1 MKSYFYRVTTADNKT
16 TEWGGSSTATVPVL
30 SDPSFSKEVD
40 SGLGPLTIELAVPF
54 DYAGAELAN
63 GATIDTFCAD
73 NDGVVLIHS
82 GMIETITQEIAAD
95 GDHVSVTVTPW
106 VKLLS
111 QDYYKETATLT
122 ALSYH
127 DFPLGTDISDIM
139 TLLIDRYN
147 LNMGSF
153 GRVHYTADSIQTSGK
168 TTSIE
173 VGQATYLDEIR
184 RIKKLGPG
192 DWYWYVDAAGVFY
205 YRNFDSGTRHI
216 LTMGK
221 DVRGVRCAT
230 DISSMKNTVY
240 FWNGQDSH
248 TTVVAFE
255 YPQSESA
262 SQRTYGRRTEVV
274 TDSHVES
281 PETGTAICT
290 NFIRENQ
297 DPIKTYELDVLDS
310 DGAQHGYDIESIQP
324 GDTCEIR
331 NVPSLSGTVFSITR
345 VDYTPDAAHLT
356 LGVGPVKRNALLG
369 MTIQEITAYMNK
381 NTDGFLS
388 DVPLITL

>member
-1 MKSYFYRVTTADNKT
+1 MKSYFYRVTSPSNVTV
-16 TEWGGSSTATVPVL
+16 EWGGSSAATLPVL

-40 SGLGPLTIELAVPF
+40 SGLGQLIIEIAAPF
-54 DYAGAELAN
+54 DYAGTELTVGSAVQ
-63 GATIDTFCAD
+63 TFCSD
-73 NDGVVLIHS
+73 DDGVVLIHS
-82 GMIETITQEIAAD
+82 GMIETIEREIAED
-95 GDHVSVTVTPW
+95 GDHVSVTVSPW

-111 QDYYKETATLT
+111 QDYFKETAELT

-127 DFPLGTDISDIM
+127 DFPVGTDISDILK
-139 TLLIDRYN
+139 LLIDRYR

-153 GRVHYTADSIQTSGK
+153 GRVHYTSSSIQTSGK

-173 VGQATYLDEIR
+173 VGSATYLDEIR

-192 DWYWYVDAAGVFY
+192 DWYWYVDENAVFS
-205 YRNFDSGTRHI
+205 YRNFDSGTKHVF
-216 LTMGK
+216 TMGK
-221 DVRGVRCAT
+221 DTKSLRFTT
-230 DISSMKNTVY
+230 DISSLKNTIY

-255 YPQSESA
+255 YPQSQSA
-262 SQRTYGRRTEVV
+262 SQALYGRRTEVV
-274 TDSHVES
+274 TDSHVDNAD
-281 PETGTAICT
+281 TGASICT
-290 NFIRENQ
+290 NFLRENQ
-297 DPIKTYELDVLDS
+297 DPIQTYELDIM
-310 DGAQHGYDIESIQP
+310 DGDRRQHGYDIESIQP

-331 NVPSLSGTVFSITR
+331 NVPSLSGTVFSIGR
-345 VDYTPDAAHLT
+345 VDYSPDSVHLT
-356 LGVGPVKRNALLG
+356 LGVGPVRRSRLLG